1 MTPAQVS
8 LVRDSFAAIADA
20 DTAAVLFYNN
30 LFALNPELRRLFP
43 SDMTAQGQKLIDMIG
58 VAVAHA
64 DRLETV
70 APVVAILGRRH
81 HDYGVRISDYRT
93 VKQALAQMLMQT
105 LGARFTAETEA
116 AWSRLY
122 DLLANVMQAGAT
134 QDIDV

>member
-1 MTPAQVS
+1 MTPVEVS
-8 LVRDSFAAIADA
+8 LIRNSFAAIADA
-20 DTAAVLFYNN
+20 DTAATLFYNN
-30 LFALNPELRRLFP
+30 LFALDPDLRRLFP
-43 SDMTAQGQKLIDMIG
+43 ADMTAQGQKLINMIG

-81 HDYGVRISDYRT
+81 QDYGVRISDYHT
-93 VKQALAQMLMQT
+93 VKQALVQMLRHT

-116 AWSRLY
+116 AWLRLY
-122 DLLANVMQAGAT
+122 ALLANVMQAGAT